1 MSNDRAELQ
10 KPLAG
15 APRFVR
21 EVSTQ
26 AGRPFRHV
34 VATRW
39 ASERPKAAAG
49 AR

>member
-1 MSNDRAELQ
+1 LQ

-26 AGRPFRHV
+26 AGRPLRHV
-34 VATRW
+34 VATAVGQR
-39 ASERPKAAAG
+39 AAEGRCRRAL
-49 AR
+49 